1 MWHWP
6 QLKRLHS
13 ALGFRFPL
21 PHAGEGQ
28 GEGVSGRSSRK
39 HGSLTLALSQ
49 RERERRP
56 TNRQPRFPLVEE
68 LKIRCWT
75 GLALGA
81 LWLLGKT
88 TRKRYI
94 GAEELFAR
102 WQRRDQVILAFWHNR
117 LLLMLFPYRGQK
129 ACIMNSAHRDGEIIT
144 RVIKRFGISAV
155 RGSSTRGWLGG
166 LKGMLEAY
174 RRGYDLIVVPDG
186 PRGPRYQAKAGVLQ
200 LARVTGAP
208 IFPVTYGAQ
217 WKLTVRSW
225 DRLLIPFPLSRV
237 TYVVGRPILVPADAS
252 AEQMEEKRQELQES
266 LLAITAQADESF
278 E

>member
-1 MWHWP
+1 
-6 QLKRLHS
+6 
-13 ALGFRFPL
+13 
-21 PHAGEGQ
+21 
-28 GEGVSGRSSRK
+28 
-39 HGSLTLALSQ
+39 
-49 RERERRP
+49 
-56 TNRQPRFPLVEE
+56 
-68 LKIRCWT
+68 
-75 GLALGA
+75 
-81 LWLLGKT
+81 
-88 TRKRYI
+88 
-94 GAEELFAR
+94 
-102 WQRRDQVILAFWHNR
+102 
-117 LLLMLFPYRGQK
+117 
-129 ACIMNSAHRDGEIIT
+129 
-144 RVIKRFGISAV
+144 
-155 RGSSTRGWLGG
+155 
-166 LKGMLEAY
+166 MLEAY

>member
-1 MWHWP
+1 MISSSTMS
-6 QLKRLHS
+6 LCSRGALIRTDRLQ
-13 ALGFRFPL
+13 PN
-21 PHAGEGQ
+21 
-28 GEGVSGRSSRK
+28 
-39 HGSLTLALSQ
+39 
-49 RERERRP
+49 RRP
-56 TNRQPRFPLVEE
+56 RFTLVEE
-68 LKIRCWT
+68 FKIRCWT

-166 LKGMLEAY
+166 LKGMIAAY
-174 RRGYDLIVVPDG
+174 RRRGEPI
-186 PRGPRYQAKAGVLQ
+186 RGPDSPPRPPHQAQPGLRQ
-200 LARVTGAP
+200 PARGNGAP
-208 IFPVTYGAQ
+208 LLPVAYTGH
-217 WKLTVRSW
+217 WGHHV
-225 DRLLIPFPLSRV
+225 
-237 TYVVGRPILVPADAS
+237 
-252 AEQMEEKRQELQES
+252 
-266 LLAITAQADESF
+266 
-278 E
+278 

>member
-1 MWHWP
+1 MTSSSTMSLCSRGAP
-6 QLKRLHS
+6 IRTD
-13 ALGFRFPL
+13 PL
-21 PHAGEGQ
+21 QP
-28 GEGVSGRSSRK
+28 
-39 HGSLTLALSQ
+39 
-49 RERERRP
+49 
-56 TNRQPRFPLVEE
+56 NRQPRFPLVEE

-144 RVIKRFGISAV
+144 RVSKRFGISAV

-166 LKGMLEAY
+166 LKCMMAAY
-174 RRGYDLIVVPDG
+174 RRGAEPTWLPWRAPAAPGSSPARPREKG
-186 PRGPRYQAKAGVLQ
+186 PRTLP
-200 LARVTGAP
+200 P
-208 IFPVTYGAQ
+208 
-217 WKLTVRSW
+217 
-225 DRLLIPFPLSRV
+225 
-237 TYVVGRPILVPADAS
+237 
-252 AEQMEEKRQELQES
+252 
-266 LLAITAQADESF
+266 
-278 E
+278 